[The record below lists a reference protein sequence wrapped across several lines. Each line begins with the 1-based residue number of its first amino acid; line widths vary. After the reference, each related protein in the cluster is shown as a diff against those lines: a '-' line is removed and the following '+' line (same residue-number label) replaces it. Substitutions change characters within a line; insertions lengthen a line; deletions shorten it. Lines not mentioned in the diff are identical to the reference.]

1 MSARRSR
8 SVAARSTLLVV
19 ACGLVAMGFLRDGP
33 LSSAAL
39 MNDTQSTTAST
50 VGTGSVSLSLTNG
63 ASAGTWT
70 GAVSMKPGDTV
81 YRRLTITNDGATRLR
96 YAVAATS
103 SSSLSAKL
111 LVNVAVIAATA
122 ACSSSTYAAGTV
134 VSGTDLAFGAPS
146 GLNVVGNPA
155 TGAQTGDRVL
165 DSLAADNLCMKLTF
179 PTGTHLG
186 YAGRGATASTVFTVS
201 GENA

>member
-1 MSARRSR
+1 MNADPSR
-8 SVAARSTLLVV
+8 SLAARSTVLVL
-19 ACGLVAMGFLRDGP
+19 ACRLVAAGFLHDGV

-39 MNDTQSTTAST
+39 MNDNRSTTAST

-81 YRRLTITNDGATRLR
+81 YRRLTITNDGASRLR

-103 SSSLSAKL
+103 SSSLSAQL
-111 LVNVAVIAATA
+111 LVNVAVIAAGA
-122 ACSSSTYAAGTV
+122 ACSSSTYAAGTLI
-134 VSGTDLAFGAPS
+134 SGTDLAFGAPS

-155 TGAQTGDRVL
+155 TGAQPGDRVL
-165 DSLAADNLCMKLTF
+165 DALAADNICLKLTF
-179 PTGTHLG
+179 RTGTHLG
-186 YAGRGATASTVFTVS
+186 YAGRGTTASTVFTVS
-201 GENA
+201 GENS